1 MSFGCSLM
9 RYMIW
14 CQLLPFCWLTQKK
27 TKTNSSGKG
36 KGANAYF
43 EQVSPHLKNLDIHAN
58 FNVKMVL
65 VDY

>member
-1 MSFGCSLM
+1 MPTVTF
-9 RYMIW
+9 
-14 CQLLPFCWLTQKK
+14 LLADTK
-27 TKTNSSGKG
+27 TKTKANSSGKG